1 LQDEKILGIRPS
13 IFVSSVGSKTLT
25 PRSSVEARPPYL
37 AFVLIGIITVFWGV
51 NFPSIKIAVA
61 EFPVWTFRVICV
73 ITGATAMLSIGR
85 LILGHNPFVVK
96 GERTKVALAGLCN
109 IGGFQLCVAFGLMV
123 VDAGRGTII
132 AYTMPLWATI
142 FATIFLGERLTLAR
156 TVGLIIG
163 LSGLLVL
170 IGPDLTRLGSSGGTL
185 LLLAA
190 AVLWGAG
197 TVIIKSHKWKTPIIV
212 LTGWQFIFGGIPI
225 LLGMLIF
232 EAGIE
237 IGPISTNALL
247 AIAYSA
253 IVPMIVC
260 HLVWYTLIGMLPA
273 TIAAI
278 STLAIPI
285 VGVYSSALLLGER
298 IKTTEWTA
306 LCLVVVALF
315 IVLIPPSVWSRQKR

>member
-1 LQDEKILGIRPS
+1 
-13 IFVSSVGSKTLT
+13 
-25 PRSSVEARPPYL
+25 
-37 AFVLIGIITVFWGV
+37 
-51 NFPSIKIAVA
+51 
-61 EFPVWTFRVICV
+61 
-73 ITGATAMLSIGR
+73 
-85 LILGHNPFVVK
+85 
-96 GERTKVALAGLCN
+96 
-109 IGGFQLCVAFGLMV
+109 MV
-123 VDAGRGTII
+123 VDAGSGTII

-142 FATIFLGERLTLAR
+142 FAVIFLGERLTLAR
-156 TVGLIIG
+156 TVGLTIG
-163 LSGLLVL
+163 LSGLLIL
-170 IGPDLTRLGSSGGTL
+170 IGPDLARLGTSGGTF

-190 AVLWGAG
+190 AVFWGMG
-197 TVIIKSHKWKTPIIV
+197 TVLIKSHNWTTPIII

-232 EAGIE
+232 EVGME

-247 AIAYSA
+247 AVAYSA

-298 IKTTEWTA
+298 FKTSEWLA
-306 LCLVVVALF
+306 LCLVVLALS
-315 IVLIPPSVWSRQKR
+315 IVLVPPSVWRRQKR

>member
-1 LQDEKILGIRPS
+1 
-13 IFVSSVGSKTLT
+13 
-25 PRSSVEARPPYL
+25 
-37 AFVLIGIITVFWGV
+37 VFWGV

-61 EFPVWTFRVICV
+61 EFPIWTFRVICV
-73 ITGATAMLSIGR
+73 ITGATTMLSIGK
-85 LILGHNPFVVK
+85 LILGHNPFVIK

-142 FATIFLGERLTLAR
+142 FATIFLNERLTLAR

-163 LSGLLVL
+163 LSGLLIL
-170 IGPDLTRLGSSGGTL
+170 IGPDLTSLGSSGGTL

-197 TVIIKSHKWKTPIIV
+197 TVIIKSQKWKTPIIV

-247 AIAYSA
+247 AVAYSA

-298 IKTTEWTA
+298 FKTTEWTA
-306 LCLVVVALF
+306 LCLVVVALS
-315 IVLIPPSVWSRQKR
+315 IVLIPPSVWSGQKR

>member
-1 LQDEKILGIRPS
+1 M
-13 IFVSSVGSKTLT
+13 T
-25 PRSSVEARPPYL
+25 PRSSSQSARPSYL
-37 AFVLIGIITVFWGV
+37 AFVLIGVITVFWGV

-73 ITGATAMLSIGR
+73 TCGATAMLSIGK
-85 LILGHNPFVVK
+85 LILGHSPFVAK
-96 GERTKVALAGLCN
+96 GERTKAALAGLCN

-142 FATIFLGERLTLAR
+142 FAVIFLGERLTLAR
-156 TVGLIIG
+156 TVGLTIG
-163 LSGLLVL
+163 LSGLLIL
-170 IGPDLTRLGSSGGTL
+170 IGPDLARLGTSGSTF

-190 AVLWGAG
+190 AVFWGVG
-197 TVIIKSHKWKTPIIV
+197 TVLIKSHNWTTPIII

-232 EAGIE
+232 EVGIE

-298 IKTTEWTA
+298 IKTSEWLA
-306 LCLVVVALF
+306 LCLVVLALS
-315 IVLIPPSVWSRQKR
+315 IVLVPPSVWRRQKR